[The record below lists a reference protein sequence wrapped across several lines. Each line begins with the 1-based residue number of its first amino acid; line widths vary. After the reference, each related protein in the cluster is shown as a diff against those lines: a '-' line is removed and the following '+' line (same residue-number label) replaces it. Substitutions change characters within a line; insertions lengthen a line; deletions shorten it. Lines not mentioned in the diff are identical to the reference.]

1 MKTIQLPA
9 PKTLGTLSLEEA
21 LKARRTNRECTNA
34 ALDDAELAALLWA
47 CAGLTTEDGRRTTP
61 STLDLRAVSTYVLRA
76 DGAWRWNAATNTL
89 EQTAEEDVRKVSTA
103 YQFEYVEKAPVTIV
117 FVADQERA
125 KNARPTGV
133 YVDAGTMGQSC
144 YLAAAALGLAGC
156 VRASFDHEEL
166 RKAMKLGEKLEPIVL
181 FTCGRPA

>member
-9 PKTLGTLSLEEA
+9 AKALPMTLDEA
-21 LKARRTNRECTNA
+21 LTKRRTNRDCTA
-34 ALDDAELAALLWA
+34 EALCDCELAALLKA
-47 CAGLTTEDGRRTTP
+47 CAGITSEDGRRTTP
-61 STLDLRAVSTYVLRA
+61 STLDLRAVSPYVLRA
-76 DGAWRWNAATNTL
+76 DGAWRWNAVTNML
-89 EQTAEEDVRKVSTA
+89 EQTAEADVRKVSTA
-103 YQFEYVEKAPVTIV
+103 YQFEYVDKAPVTIV

-144 YLAAAALGLAGC
+144 YLAATSMGLAGC

-166 RKAMKLGEKLEPIVL
+166 RKAMGLAEHLEPIVL

>member
-1 MKTIQLPA
+1 M
-9 PKTLGTLSLEEA
+9 
-21 LKARRTNRECTNA
+21 
-34 ALDDAELAALLWA
+34 
-47 CAGLTTEDGRRTTP
+47 
-61 STLDLRAVSTYVLRA
+61 
-76 DGAWRWNAATNTL
+76 
-89 EQTAEEDVRKVSTA
+89 
-103 YQFEYVEKAPVTIV
+103 TIV

>member
-61 STLDLRAVSTYVLRA
+61 SAAGRRLRPSTS
-76 DGAWRWNAATNTL
+76 
-89 EQTAEEDVRKVSTA
+89 VR
-103 YQFEYVEKAPVTIV
+103 F
-117 FVADQERA
+117 
-125 KNARPTGV
+125 RPTFCAPTAPG
-133 YVDAGTMGQSC
+133 AGMPRRTRSN
-144 YLAAAALGLAGC
+144 
-156 VRASFDHEEL
+156 RRL
-166 RKAMKLGEKLEPIVL
+166 RKTSARFPPPTSSNTSKRLP
-181 FTCGRPA
+181 

>member
-61 STLDLRAVSTYVLRA
+61 STLDLRAVSTYVLRRRRLA
-76 DGAWRWNAATNTL
+76 LECRDEHARTDG
-89 EQTAEEDVRKVSTA
+89 
-103 YQFEYVEKAPVTIV
+103 
-117 FVADQERA
+117 
-125 KNARPTGV
+125 
-133 YVDAGTMGQSC
+133 
-144 YLAAAALGLAGC
+144 
-156 VRASFDHEEL
+156 
-166 RKAMKLGEKLEPIVL
+166 
-181 FTCGRPA
+181 

>member
-1 MKTIQLPA
+1 MTTTIELPA
-9 PKTLGTLSLEEA
+9 PAALSASLEEL
-21 LKARRTNRECTNA
+21 LKRRRTNRECTSE
-34 ALDDAELAALLWA
+34 ALTDAELAALLWSA
-47 CAGLTTEDGRRTTP
+47 AGVTSDDGRRTTP
-61 STLDLRAVSTYVLRA
+61 STLDLRAVSPYVLRA
-76 DGAWRWNAATNTL
+76 DGAWRWDAVRNEL
-89 EQTAEEDVRKVSTA
+89 QQTTEKDVRRVSTA

-133 YVDAGTMGQSC
+133 YVDAGTMGQDC

-156 VRASFDHEEL
+156 IRASFDHEEL
-166 RKAMKLGEKLEPIVL
+166 RKAMGLAEKLEPIVL

>member
-9 PKTLGTLSLEEA
+9 PKTLGT
-21 LKARRTNRECTNA
+21 
-34 ALDDAELAALLWA
+34 LLWA

-61 STLDLRAVSTYVLRA
+61 STLDLRAVSPYVLRA
-76 DGAWRWNAATNTL
+76 DGAWRWNAAANTL

-166 RKAMKLGEKLEPIVL
+166 RKAMMLGEKLEPIVL

>member
-9 PKTLGTLSLEEA
+9 PKTLGTLTFEEA

-34 ALDDAELAALLWA
+34 ALDDAELLWA

-61 STLDLRAVSTYVLRA
+61 STLDLRAVSPCVLRA

-89 EQTAEEDVRKVSTA
+89 EQTAEDDVRKVSTA
-103 YQFEYVEKAPVTIV
+103 YQFEYVEKAPLTIV